1 MIENLD
7 SSEIIDRTLVKWQ
20 NYAYENGNFLQ
31 TPEPIHQ
38 ASLETV
44 CLVNVPF
51 ADITDLNY
59 LFLKCQL
66 KRVLMSM
73 KI

>member
-31 TPEPIHQ
+31 TPGTYSSSVI
-38 ASLETV
+38 ETV